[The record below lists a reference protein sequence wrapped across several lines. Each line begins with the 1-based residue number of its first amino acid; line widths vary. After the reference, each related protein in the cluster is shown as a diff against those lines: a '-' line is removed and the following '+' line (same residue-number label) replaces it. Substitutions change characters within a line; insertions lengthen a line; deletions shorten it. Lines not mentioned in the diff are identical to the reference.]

1 MAIRKLLL
9 PLTGTAAG
17 EGGVVHLPD
26 DRPRLWN
33 AHVTALHVRVDSRD
47 VAPLAGEGLSGA
59 MIEEMMSAT
68 EKESSERAHAV
79 RSMFDRFVMQ
89 HDVILSEARPGAEC
103 ATASFASVTGREE
116 DLVAQQAR
124 LADLTV
130 VPHPDAGEDVS
141 SSDALHAVLF
151 GLPGRPVLIAPQV
164 ASATVGSRVCLGW
177 NGTAESSSAVYAALP
192 WLQRADA
199 VRILSAEGY
208 QRRGPAAPDLA
219 AYLALH
225 GRCIADIVDVPVGAQ
240 FGRCRAA
247 GGGAGVRL
255 RPSRDGRLLAF
266 AAASAD
272 FGRGD
277 AACAGARQSAG
288 NDEPLRRLEAGLQR
302 DGISN
307 GENRSAAGW
316 PGVTFHDPPQDI

>member
-17 EGGVVHLPD
+17 EAALATSLMIA
-26 DRPRLWN
+26 RQWN

-68 EKESSERAHAV
+68 EKESSDRAYAV
-79 RSMFDRFVMQ
+79 RSMFDRFVAQ
-89 HDVILSEARPGAEC
+89 HDVILSEAHPGTEA

-151 GLPGRPVLIAPQV
+151 DSGRPVLISPRTAP
-164 ASATVGSRVCLGW
+164 TTIGTRLCLGW
-177 NGTAESSSAVYAALP
+177 NGTAESASAVYAALP
-192 WLQRADA
+192 WLQRAEA

-208 QRRGPAAPDLA
+208 QRRGPAAPELA

-225 GRCIADIVDVPVGAQ
+225 GVHTDIHMFQSVGNSVGAGLLAAARD
-240 FGRCRAA
+240 FGCDLLAM
-247 GGGAGVRL
+247 GAYSHSRL
-255 RPSRDGRLLAF
+255 RQLILG
-266 AAASAD
+266 
-272 FGRGD
+272 
-277 AACAGARQSAG
+277 
-288 NDEPLRRLEAGLQR
+288 
-302 DGISN
+302 
-307 GENRSAAGW
+307 
-316 PGVTFHDPPQDI
+316 GVTRHVLENAGIPVMMNR

>member
-17 EGGVVHLPD
+17 EAALSTALTIARG
-26 DRPRLWN
+26 WN
-33 AHVTALHVRVDSRD
+33 AHVLALHVRVDSRD

-89 HDVILSEARPGAEC
+89 HEVILAEARPGAEH
-103 ATASFASVTGREE
+103 ATASFAAVTGREE

-151 GLPGRPVLIAPQV
+151 DSGRPVLVSPRIAPK
-164 ASATVGSRVCLGW
+164 TIGTRVCLGW
-177 NGTAESSSAVYAALP
+177 NGTAESASAVLAALP
-192 WLQRADA
+192 WLQRAEA
-199 VRILSAEGY
+199 VRILSAGGY
-208 QRRGPAAPDLA
+208 QRRGPAAPELA

-225 GRCIADIVDVPVGAQ
+225 GVSADIVMFQPINGVVGAGMLAAARD
-240 FGRCRAA
+240 FGCDLLAM
-247 GGGAGVRL
+247 GAYSHSRL
-255 RPSRDGRLLAF
+255 RQLILG
-266 AAASAD
+266 
-272 FGRGD
+272 
-277 AACAGARQSAG
+277 
-288 NDEPLRRLEAGLQR
+288 
-302 DGISN
+302 
-307 GENRSAAGW
+307 
-316 PGVTFHDPPQDI
+316 GVTRHVLENSALPVMMNR